1 MFLLF
6 HPQRH
11 RTKGKGEITQQL
23 PFSITSPTALYMLEC
38 IASVEEF
45 SAIKQ
50 ENFSGLL
57 TDTGQMALRL
67 ISTISERGL
76 STGLVVAF
84 MMLYPQEAFQATLPV
99 TTYSHCHIETWFNTP
114 GVSRQSLHNKAQSS
128 TCLI

>member
-1 MFLLF
+1 
-6 HPQRH
+6 
-11 RTKGKGEITQQL
+11 
-23 PFSITSPTALYMLEC
+23 MLEC